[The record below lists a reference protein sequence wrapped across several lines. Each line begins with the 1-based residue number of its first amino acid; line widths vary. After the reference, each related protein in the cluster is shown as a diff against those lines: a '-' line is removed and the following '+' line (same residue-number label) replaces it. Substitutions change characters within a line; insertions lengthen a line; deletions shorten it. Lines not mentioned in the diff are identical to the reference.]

1 MDDATV
7 KSAFTAT
14 EIAEAFRSF
23 DIDADVMEES
33 VEPIEYTI
41 YGQVADLP
49 FHVSLLGSGPFH
61 EEALFMAF
69 VPTPENPIEWANE
82 WNAELRWTTATPL
95 LNEDGTMIVE
105 EGDFLVGI
113 HRLLS
118 FYGGI
123 HPEALRSLA
132 GQCLLDFVQ
141 IYGLDDDD
149 SPEESEADME
159 SDLGEDALRNA
170 VLSLLRSGEAFTARQ
185 ISRATDFPKIEVNSL
200 LYRRPDLFRR
210 HQADPPRWTLNKHD

>member
-1 MDDATV
+1 M
-7 KSAFTAT
+7 KSAFTAE

-23 DIDADVMEES
+23 DIEADV
-33 VEPIEYTI
+33 VEDLENPNEYTV
-41 YGQVADLP
+41 YGYLEELP
-49 FHVSLLGSGPFH
+49 FHVSLYGTGPFY

-69 VPTPENPIEWANE
+69 APTSDNPIEWANE
-82 WNAELRWTTATPL
+82 WNADLRWTTATPL
-95 LNEDGTMIVE
+95 LNDDGTMIVDD
-105 EGDFLVGI
+105 GDFYVGV

-141 IYGLDDDD
+141 IYGLDDDLA
-149 SPEESEADME
+149 EEDEVDME
-159 SDLGEDALRNA
+159 SMLDEDALRDA
-170 VLSLLRSGEAFTARQ
+170 VISLLLPGEAMTARQ
-185 ISRATDFPKIEVNSL
+185 IAKSTDVPKVEVNAL
-200 LYRRPDLFRR
+200 LYRRPDLFQR

>member
-170 VLSLLRSGEAFTARQ
+170 VLSLLRLGEALTARQ
-185 ISRATDFPKIEVNSL
+185 ISKATDFPKVEVNSL
-200 LYRRPDLFRR
+200 LYRRPDLFQR